1 MLTPEQR
8 QEKRRLIRWV
18 IAFCLL
24 VIPVLGYTE
33 YRLLGG
39 QLRLQPRL
47 DTAIFFALINCNA
60 LLLLLMLYLVLRQ
73 LAELFFERRHQL
85 FGYRLRSKLI
95 VAFIA
100 LSFLPSTLLFLFA
113 FGSISASMDYWFN
126 AKVEESLQFS
136 NNMSQ
141 AIFADTRKQA
151 EFVSMQLAYQFE
163 TGLLNPY
170 DQTLLRDQLGRL
182 MAGTVPGA
190 PDSIQVLDARQQE
203 VISLR
208 SPRLLPVMLPPV
220 ATGALRQ
227 VASAIGASAGFWPCR
242 CR

>member
-1 MLTPEQR
+1 MLFDLE
-8 QEKRRLIRWV
+8 
-18 IAFCLL
+18 L
-24 VIPVLGYTE
+24 VKAKETTISEVE
-33 YRLLGG
+33 RV
-39 QLRLQPRL
+39 R
-47 DTAIFFALINCNA
+47 
-60 LLLLLMLYLVLRQ
+60 
-73 LAELFFERRHQL
+73 LAE
-85 FGYRLRSKLI
+85 KLK
-95 VAFIA
+95 FIA

-227 VASAIGASAGFWPCR
+227 VASAGAVEVLGVHAPVGELVHRRSEERRVGKECR
-242 CR
+242 SRWSPYH